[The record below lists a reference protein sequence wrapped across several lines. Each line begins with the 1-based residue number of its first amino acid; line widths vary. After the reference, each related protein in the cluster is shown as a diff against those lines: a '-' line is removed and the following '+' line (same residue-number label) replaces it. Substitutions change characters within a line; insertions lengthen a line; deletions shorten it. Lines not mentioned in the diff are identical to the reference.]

1 MQSTTLNIYLQNS
14 VNTATPAQ
22 LLLMLY
28 DGAIRFCKQGI
39 QALENKDFKTANDHL
54 CRVQDIVQELLVTLD
69 KKSELAKTL
78 VPLYNYMY
86 GQLLEANLKKA
97 PEPAREVLGY
107 LNELRDAF
115 HQASR
120 QLLQAG
126 QVRFNG

>member
-1 MQSTTLNIYLQNS
+1 MQASTTLNKYLVNS
-14 VNTATPAQ
+14 VNTASPAQ

-28 DGAIRFCKQGI
+28 DGGIRFCKQGI
-39 QALENKDFKTANDHL
+39 QAIESKDYKAANDHL

-69 KKSELAKTL
+69 KKSVLAKTL

-86 GQLLEANLKKA
+86 GQLLQANLKKD

-115 HQASR
+115 YQASR
-120 QLLQAG
+120 QLQAS
-126 QVRFNG
+126 QVRSNG